1 MTLKLPMILRSFK
14 IIISLFFFFVVT
26 FQVYGEEKIDIWKNN
41 KVNSSSENKDNNTS
55 SEGTNEE
62 KINQNS
68 VSNESILIKE
78 QQLSKKDEIKIFGIY
93 DPEEF
98 NLNLNMWSST
108 KAEDVKA
115 SIKRIKKIKLS
126 NTSNEILEKILL
138 SFSYPPEGMTEKEF
152 TDIKINWLIENQ
164 RSDLIENFLKQNK
177 EFDGKRRVV
186 QYLVDENISKANIKE
201 GCNKI
206 SFIDSSIKDSYLEK
220 FKIYCLVFNEK
231 KNEARLL
238 LDLLRE
244 QKQSD
249 KFFDDKINFLL
260 GISSTTDKKV
270 NDKNLLNFYLSSV
283 TIKDFSYEP
292 SKKTKKEIWKFLS
305 SSNLIKLEDITD
317 KEKLKNLELAA
328 NQGRLN
334 RNTIFEIY
342 KQIPFNL
349 NKLINAKNV
358 YQSLEGSDARPLI
371 YQKFL
376 LSENVDSKLDYLF
389 ILEDLF
395 KKAKIQN
402 IYGEFL
408 SERLKEIGLEN
419 IPEKYKEIAESR
431 ILSNEEIQFGKVKYN
446 DKILHQSKVLKFYLE
461 NEDQKKVQKDIDK
474 IFKKIIKNKKYFFS
488 AKDLALVD
496 ALLKDGFNLPSN
508 FNYKELSEKYD
519 VPKNLLQL
527 IDKKQNAFLTLKI
540 VEIIG
545 EDEPHQLDSETIYFI
560 TNLLN
565 EMNLIN
571 IRNKVIISALPQRV

>member
-1 MTLKLPMILRSFK
+1 M
-14 IIISLFFFFVVT
+14 
-26 FQVYGEEKIDIWKNN
+26 
-41 KVNSSSENKDNNTS
+41 
-55 SEGTNEE
+55 
-62 KINQNS
+62 
-68 VSNESILIKE
+68 
-78 QQLSKKDEIKIFGIY
+78 
-93 DPEEF
+93 
-98 NLNLNMWSST
+98 
-108 KAEDVKA
+108 
-115 SIKRIKKIKLS
+115 
-126 NTSNEILEKILL
+126 
-138 SFSYPPEGMTEKEF
+138 
-152 TDIKINWLIENQ
+152 
-164 RSDLIENFLKQNK
+164 
-177 EFDGKRRVV
+177 
-186 QYLVDENISKANIKE
+186 
-201 GCNKI
+201 
-206 SFIDSSIKDSYLEK
+206 
-220 FKIYCLVFNEK
+220 
-231 KNEARLL
+231 
-238 LDLLRE
+238 LRE

-508 FNYKELSEKYD
+508 FNYRELSEKYD

>member
-177 EFDGKRRVV
+177 EFDGKRRAV

-508 FNYKELSEKYD
+508 FNYRELSEKYD